1 MPLPVVAIVGA
12 PNAGKST
19 LFNRLLGRRKAIV
32 AEMPGVTRDRITGE
46 AEFEG
51 RRLILVDTGGLI
63 PGETDDLTR
72 QVRNEALKAADG
84 SDLILFVIDARAG
97 ITAIDLEVAGLLRS
111 CGRPVLSVANKI
123 DAASVEGLELD
134 LYRLGLGEV
143 IPLSAEQGRGLDLL
157 VERVNSLLPESEV
170 QESQSAI
177 PLALIGRP
185 NVGKSSLFNRIVGEE
200 RSLVDPQPGTTRDP
214 VDATF
219 TLRETCYRIID
230 TAGIRRRAQTGDM
243 VEWVSVVKARQALD
257 EAQMVIVLVDISGE
271 ISHQDQALLG
281 LVAERRTPAILALNK
296 IDLLADRGPELNDR
310 IEGVRDAMR
319 FSSHVPV
326 VPISVRTGEGI
337 PSLLDRLEYLRDQIH
352 RRFTT
357 AQLNRALNAIV
368 NKKHPPSDRGRPV
381 RFFYMT
387 QVGTAPPRFMLFSN
401 GGRVGVAYR
410 RFLVSQLRDHL
421 GLDDSPLALRI
432 RRRPSSR

>member
-230 TAGIRRRAQTGDM
+230 TAGIRRRARTGDM

-296 IDLLADRGPELNDR
+296 IDLLVDRGPELNDR

-337 PSLLDRLEYLRDQIH
+337 PSLLDRLEYLQDQIH

>member
-230 TAGIRRRAQTGDM
+230 TAGIRRRARTGDM

-296 IDLLADRGPELNDR
+296 IDLLVDRGPELNDR

>member
-230 TAGIRRRAQTGDM
+230 TAGIRRRARTGDM

-257 EAQMVIVLVDISGE
+257 EAQIVIVLVDISGE

-296 IDLLADRGPELNDR
+296 IDLLVDRGPELNDR

-337 PSLLDRLEYLRDQIH
+337 PSLLDRLEYLQDQIH